1 MQYID
6 IQKQIINIWKIM
18 IKTKESSYIQYLDGN
33 SLYGWA
39 MSQKL
44 SVDDF
49 KWKRTMLKFIRDFV
63 KNYDEDNDKGSVIEV
78 DVKYPKRLHSLD
90 WDLPFLQERMKIN
103 KFKKL
108 VCNMY
113 DKNNYVLHITSLKQ
127 ALVYRIILKKA
138 HKVTQ
143 FNQEAWLK

>member
-1 MQYID
+1 
-6 IQKQIINIWKIM
+6 M

-49 KWKRTMLKFIRDFV
+49 KWKRTMLKFIKDFV

-78 DVKYPKRLHSLD
+78 DFKYPKRLHSLD
-90 WDLPFLQERMKIN
+90 
-103 KFKKL
+103 
-108 VCNMY
+108 
-113 DKNNYVLHITSLKQ
+113 
-127 ALVYRIILKKA
+127 
-138 HKVTQ
+138 
-143 FNQEAWLK
+143 